1 MQNCEMLTDNT
12 KGTKYYKSK
21 LDFINLQG
29 VAHHIS
35 LNCDFRHKFLKLKKM
50 NHLKK
55 YSLYKNVYAENT
67 T

>member
-50 NHLKK
+50 NPPL
-55 YSLYKNVYAENT
+55 
-67 T
+67 